1 MSLEHTFKPVCYAG
15 LVMWRAVQLGQS
27 FHLQNS
33 PLFLVLLVFTMLERL
48 TSFASDVAIERDWLT
63 KLVGKSPPPCIAK
76 MAPFAFRTA
85 EKQLYASSVTATDMQ
100 C

>member
-27 FHLQNS
+27 FHLQHS

-63 KLVGKSPPPCIAK
+63 KLVGKSAPPPCSANL
-76 MAPFAFRTA
+76 APFASRTA
-85 EKQLYASSVTATDMQ
+85 EEQLYASSDFH
-100 C
+100 CN